1 MTETFIISILIGF
14 IIGNIVIFTIC
25 TQSDKFKNK

>member
-1 MTETFIISILIGF
+1 MNEIFIISILIGF

-25 TQSDKFKNK
+25 KQLDKFKK